1 MLPVSLRSDGCGPRR
16 APDLHLHREPG
27 ISRSEQQLDGAI
39 GLLPRPEAINIA
51 GLDLD
56 RSVLAELTTVPSA
69 ALRREL
75 AEIHAYLQGFGA
87 HAPAALFAELDG
99 IERRL
104 DP

>member
-1 MLPVSLRSDGCGPRR
+1 MLERCAGRIR
-16 APDLHLHREPG
+16 AQD
-27 ISRSEQQLDGAI
+27 SAI
-39 GLLPRPEAINIA
+39 GLLPRPEDINIA
-51 GLDLD
+51 GLDLE

-75 AEIHAYLQGFGA
+75 AEIRAYLRSFGA
-87 HAPAALFAELDG
+87 RAPAALFAELDG